1 MSKIITI
8 RKLSTG
14 TIFKLIAIGNL
25 CSIILFSLLMGI
37 FAFFGMET
45 VYWNNKQLVGLEGLI
60 ASPLIGLFISLIS
73 TVFSGILVSFGLW
86 VFSKFRTIE
95 IDIKE

>member
-1 MSKIITI
+1 MNKTITI

-25 CSIILFSLLMGI
+25 CSIIPFSLLMGI
-37 FAFFGMET
+37 LAFFGAET
-45 VYWNNKQLVGLEGLI
+45 VTWNDKQLVGLEGLI
-60 ASPLIGLFISLIS
+60 ASPFIGLFISFIF
-73 TVFSGILVSFGLW
+73 TAFFGILVSFGLW
-86 VFSKFRTIE
+86 VFSKFRTIQ

>member
-1 MSKIITI
+1 MSKTITI

-25 CSIILFSLLMGI
+25 CSIIPFSLLMGI
-37 FAFFGMET
+37 FAFFDLAT
-45 VYWNNKQLVGLEGLI
+45 VSWNNQQLVGLEGLI
-60 ASPLIGLFISLIS
+60 ASPFVGLFISLIF
-73 TVFSGILVSFGLW
+73 TVFFGILVSFGLW
-86 VFSKFRTIE
+86 VFSKFRTIQ